1 MRSLISG
8 QWELVEDLRGG
19 LEVAGLREAAM
30 KPSREDEA
38 EPAGGP
44 WEECF
49 EVAVQLALRA
59 GQVSA
64 AALLSGPGRVR
75 VSAAPPGGAATL
87 PHHTHL
93 GLTKVRAEVK
103 SDQRGSSGPGIAGPR
118 TACSRGP
125 GGLGP
130 GRGWGSSSA
139 ELDPRAP
146 ASCGGRLVTADPGVI
161 Q

>member
-8 QWELVEDLRGG
+8 QWKLVEELRGG
-19 LEVAGLREAAM
+19 LEVAGPREAAM

-38 EPAGGP
+38 APAGGP

-64 AALLSGPGRVR
+64 AALLSRSGRVR
-75 VSAAPPGGAATL
+75 VSAAPPGRAGTL
-87 PHHTHL
+87 SASHPL
-93 GLTKVRAEVK
+93 GTYESPSRSQVGPKGLLWARDSRAQDRV
-103 SDQRGSSGPGIAGPR
+103 QPRGWRAGILP
-118 TACSRGP
+118 
-125 GGLGP
+125 
-130 GRGWGSSSA
+130 GWGSSSA
-139 ELDPRAP
+139 EPDPRSP
-146 ASCGGRLVTADPGVI
+146 AFCGGRLVTADPGVI

>member
-8 QWELVEDLRGG
+8 QWKLVEDLRGG
-19 LEVAGLREAAM
+19 PEVAGPREAEM

-64 AALLSGPGRVR
+64 ATLLSSPGRVR
-75 VSAAPPGGAATL
+75 INAAPPGAAATL
-87 PHHTHL
+87 SASHPL
-93 GLTKVRAEVK
+93 GTYESPSRSKVGPKGLLWA
-103 SDQRGSSGPGIAGPR
+103 RGSRAQDRVQPPTWRAGARPGVGGPR
-118 TACSRGP
+118 VRSWT
-125 GGLGP
+125 
-130 GRGWGSSSA
+130 
-139 ELDPRAP
+139 RAP
-146 ASCGGRLVTADPGVI
+146 RHPAVGVW
-161 Q
+161 